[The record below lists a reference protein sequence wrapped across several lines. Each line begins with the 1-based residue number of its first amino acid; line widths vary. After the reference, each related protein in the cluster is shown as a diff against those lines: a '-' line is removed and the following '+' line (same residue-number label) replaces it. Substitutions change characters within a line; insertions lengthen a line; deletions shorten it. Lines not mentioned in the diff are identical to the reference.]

1 MRVSRKFRIVP
12 IAALAVAALA
22 ACDGGGSSSGTT
34 GSRDVFIRIANAD
47 VELAPGDQARIEA
60 TVVGASAAVP
70 EWHTSSP
77 TIVTVDASG
86 TVRGMAEGE
95 ATITAVYGSATSNAR
110 VHVKPKQVARVAVT
124 PDAVVLH
131 ALGDSV
137 RLTATAYDAQGGT
150 LANTPSW
157 STADSAV
164 ATVSPTGLVV
174 ARGTGLARVVAAASG
189 KADTSMIQVVQMVAA
204 VALTPATAILQ
215 TGQSI
220 ALQAVARD
228 SNGTVVPGTGY
239 TWSSSAP
246 AIATVDAAGTVR
258 SLAVGKATVTATAPT
273 GAAAQ
278 AQVDVQ
284 AVPIASLSVSPTSFA
299 LAPGQNA
306 QAIAVAKDASG
317 NALTGRVVT
326 WSSSNPVVA
335 NVSPLGV
342 VFALADGS
350 ATITASAE
358 GKTASA
364 AVAVKTV
371 VTAPPPPTGG
381 TGTVL
386 ASSTFESGALSPFT
400 YPWDQ
405 YPNDLGVVS
414 DPTGG
419 GHGKV
424 VRIHYVRDDLSQGY
438 DRNRGVMYEKG
449 DGIGLGQTVF
459 FRGDLYLGAPKSG
472 SEPGQR
478 KLLYWQPDPG
488 SPPIWSVLGLYG
500 YSMFVS
506 AGYPDALGNGTFQK
520 TQITTLQ
527 PGRWYHIEYQ
537 VTLNSTF
544 AATDGVIRLWV
555 DGALL
560 FEKTDVRWSDPTWTS
575 APSAMRF
582 RYFLVG
588 DQVNFDGLYDEYRY
602 WDNVTF
608 ANGRM

>member
-1 MRVSRKFRIVP
+1 MRVSRKLRIVP
-12 IAALAVAALA
+12 IAALAAAALA
-22 ACDGGGSSSGTT
+22 ACDGGGSSSGST

-70 EWHTSSP
+70 EWRTSSP
-77 TIVTVDASG
+77 SIVTVDASG

-95 ATITAVYGSATSNAR
+95 ATVTAVYGSASSNAR
-110 VHVKPKQVARVAVT
+110 VRVKPKQVARVAVT
-124 PDAVVLH
+124 PDAVILH

-137 RLTATAYDAQGGT
+137 RLTATAYDAQGGALST
-150 LANTPSW
+150 TPNW

-164 ATVSPTGLVV
+164 ASVSPTGMVV

-204 VALTPATAILQ
+204 VALTPATATLQ

-228 SNGTVVPGTGY
+228 SNGAVVPGTGY

-246 AIATVDAAGTVR
+246 TIASVDAAGMVR
-258 SLAVGKATVTATAPT
+258 SLAVGKVTVTATAST

-299 LAPGQNA
+299 LAPGQNS

-326 WSSSNPVVA
+326 WTSSNPVVA

-364 AVAVKTV
+364 SVAVKTV
-371 VTAPPPPTGG
+371 VTAPPTGG
-381 TGTVL
+381 TATVL
-386 ASSTFESGALSPFT
+386 ASSSFESGALSPFT

-405 YPNDLGVVS
+405 YPNDLTVVS

-424 VRIHYVRDDLSQGY
+424 VRTHYVRDDLSQGY
-438 DRNRGVMYEKG
+438 DRNRGLMYEKG
-449 DGIGLGQTVF
+449 DGIGMGQTLF
-459 FRGDLYLGAPKSG
+459 FRGDLNLGAPKAG
-472 SEPGQR
+472 SESGQR

-506 AGYPDALGNGTFQK
+506 AGYPDAAGVGTFQK

-537 VTLNSTF
+537 VTLNSSF
-544 AATDGVIRLWV
+544 SASDGVIRLWV

-560 FEKTDVRWSDPTWTS
+560 FEKTNMRWSDPTWTS
-575 APSAMRF
+575 APSAMRL

-608 ANGRM
+608 ATGRL